1 MLRRSALISL
11 AIATLL
17 GAGCATK
24 MDTPAKRVYFVEPA
38 DGATV
43 TSPVKV
49 KFGVEGMDLKPAGDE
64 TPNSGHHHVLVN
76 MESMPA
82 GEAIPFSEKH
92 VHFGKAQ
99 TEGEIKLA
107 PGTYKLT
114 MQFANKDHVSYGPS
128 MSTSITITVK

>member
-1 MLRRSALISL
+1 MLRRTALASL
-11 AIATLL
+11 LFATLL
-17 GAGCATK
+17 GAGCASK
-24 MDTPAKRVYFVEPA
+24 MDAPAKRVYFVEPA

-49 KFGVEGMDLKPAGDE
+49 KFGVAGMDLKPAGDE

-76 MESMPA
+76 MESMPS

-114 MQFANKDHVSYGPS
+114 MQFGNKDHVSYGPG